1 MQHCELKIFFL
12 SLFVL
17 GLSVVFL
24 EQVPWS
30 DYDLAQSDTTTM
42 AGKLWGS
49 FLVLLTG
56 VQSKKVSNRTPP
68 GFGQNDP
75 FNERLQSVGLL
86 GSHFGMIDVPAT
98 YAQSPRRPSLEAS

>member
-1 MQHCELKIFFL
+1 MQHYELKVIFL

-17 GLSVVFL
+17 SLSVVFL
-24 EQVPWS
+24 EQIPWFT
-30 DYDLAQSDTTTM
+30 YDLAQSDTTTM
-42 AGKLWGS
+42 AGNLWAS
-49 FLVLLTG
+49 VLVLLTG

-68 GFGQNDP
+68 GFVQDDP

-98 YAQSPRRPSLEAS
+98 YAKFPTDTES